1 MMSRPQEDI
10 RVLEALP
17 GLATPWVP
25 TLRVLSSTAGTVLDS
40 TSQKT

>member
-25 TLRVLSSTAGTVLDS
+25 TLSALNKYRRDS
-40 TSQKT
+40 T